1 MFDVELEKASES
13 PRLRVKHFASSVL
26 SVSVDGQDAG
36 LIFTHPY
43 EAKLPGLEKGRHVIR
58 VTACLSRFNGFG
70 TLHNADPAFM
80 WYGPFAYR
88 TEGSQWTDNYRLR
101 SAGILSEIELL
112 G

>member
-1 MFDVELEKASES
+1 
-13 PRLRVKHFASSVL
+13 
-26 SVSVDGQDAG
+26 

-43 EAKLPGLEKGRHVIR
+43 EAKLPGLEKGRHRIR

-101 SAGILSEIELL
+101 PAGILSEIELL